1 LTLPIET
8 RRLLLRD
15 FDDGDFAAVHAYA
28 SDPEVTRFMFYGPRD
43 EAETREYLRE
53 MRRSRGRRPRTAF
66 ELAIV
71 RRDDARLIGA
81 CDLTLEPRREADLGF
96 ILALDAW
103 GFGYASEAALALLD
117 AGFAE
122 LGLTRIF
129 ATCDVANLA
138 SARVL
143 ERIGLRR
150 RGILR
155 RHREAKGRW
164 WDMLLFDSTAL
175 EWRTRP
181 QTPRAS
187 AMTRV
192 RAVPRAARVSMSEER
207 TFPPALAVA
216 MKEPSGRGRVRRAR

>member
-43 EAETREYLRE
+43 AAETREYLRE
-53 MRRSRGRRPRTAF
+53 MRRSREVRPRAAF

-81 CDLTLEPRREADLGF
+81 CDLTLEPAREADLGF
-96 ILALDAW
+96 ILAREAW
-103 GFGYASEAALALLD
+103 GCGYASEAALALLE
-117 AGFAE
+117 AGFAD
-122 LGLTRIF
+122 LRLTRIF
-129 ATCDVANLA
+129 ATCDVDNLA
-138 SARVL
+138 SARVM

-150 RGILR
+150 QGILR

-164 WDMLLFDSTAL
+164 WDMILFDLTAL
-175 EWRTRP
+175 EWRTRQQRREP
-181 QTPRAS
+181 
-187 AMTRV
+187 TR
-192 RAVPRAARVSMSEER
+192 
-207 TFPPALAVA
+207 
-216 MKEPSGRGRVRRAR
+216 